1 MTSLYHCVL
10 SPSTRRRCSAHR
22 EQMSGDGTMM
32 HWLTMQGD
40 RLVAAIVE
48 NAAALTIDFVLTGL
62 LV

>member
-1 MTSLYHCVL
+1 
-10 SPSTRRRCSAHR
+10 
-22 EQMSGDGTMM
+22 MM